1 MRFST
6 QIAVRLILPIVVGS
20 LLITAGCILFFMLRV
35 PRETNALQETL
46 AANELRHF
54 CSNAQGAATLVDA
67 VFAQFARQISAA
79 ARTARNSLGTDGAQ
93 SDPLIAPPAN
103 IYTSYFAGTLDN
115 ATPPLP
121 QDPALY
127 SALYQNNITT
137 LAQFNARMPDPT
149 SVLDNVF
156 RPAVLNQPKVRGI
169 QMGFADTA
177 WRIYPLVYNQTSFDP
192 RASGFCQGEAV
203 SPDLKGSSGFK
214 PLCRQF
220 YLVAANSN
228 LSSST
233 ENNATPGLSKPVF
246 TNPYPAA
253 VSGQLLVSASVA
265 LFRSGRLYGVLALQ
279 ILVET
284 LANKLANTP
293 ILNNGYIYI
302 IDNSASANIIMFPK
316 SRTAVNIYNADRT
329 TPLSEVEF
337 RNDTTL
343 TSAFLTQVRSLLDKQ
358 QSGTY
363 LKPDGSGWTFAA
375 ASVRST
381 SHILIVTAPNSDI
394 SALSDNLRTAFTIL
408 LAAALSVAIFV
419 ALLAA
424 FCSYRITNSLAKKI
438 IKPIDDMV
446 EKLGHISKNR
456 LDIEFEAQPL
466 MSRELNN
473 VNENFKNLLT
483 AVRFGNNAYYADNLQ
498 LALENYLTAE
508 TLMIKLG
515 NKRGEGVCSNNLGNV
530 YRMIDGQFQKAS
542 LKYTRAI
549 EIATLMLDSPK
560 NSAETQLA
568 LKTVLANRLNN
579 MGVLWKENFKASS
592 GANGEAV
599 LSQQHAE
606 MAETYFTR
614 SLSLHRQ
621 TDNLEGIAQVSGN
634 IGQLYLTQ
642 NRIPEAAEL
651 LTDAFN
657 LIRKRNDN
665 PIALQYACMNMG
677 LLAEKQGNFQ
687 DAATWYLFVLQ
698 RFNVVVA
705 FVQKLVLERLIAL
718 CEETRED
725 KGVNRPELAKV
736 LKELAAPLFNVN
748 GSRAALYSRKDI
760 TFVLDTSGSMS
771 GAFIRTCRQSIKTI
785 ITETC
790 APDDILSLIK
800 FDHNCTTLFTKLT
813 KADPTSLQ
821 QMMYQIDTNTEA
833 DGGTAFYEAIVTA
846 MTTISRNSVA
856 DRSIDTWIVAL
867 TDGDDYNSN
876 KRQCMAKIQNIF
888 QKGNSGG
895 VRIGIIVITVGN
907 LTSENDIR
915 TMLAFAGEKRGL
927 LIRSEASSDG
937 IRDAFGKAVKVM
949 QGGEVSVESL

>member
-93 SDPLIAPPAN
+93 SDPLISPPAS

-115 ATPPLP
+115 VTPPLP
-121 QDPALY
+121 QDPTLY
-127 SALYQNNITT
+127 SALYQDNITT

-156 RPAVLNQPKVRGI
+156 RPAVLNQPRVRGI

-177 WRIYPLVYNQTSFDP
+177 WRIYPLVYNKTSFDP

-220 YLVAANSN
+220 YLVAANS
-228 LSSST
+228 SAST
-233 ENNATPGLSKPVF
+233 EAGAMPGLSKPVF

-265 LFRSGRLYGVLALQ
+265 LFRNGRLYGVLALQ

-316 SRTAVNIYNADRT
+316 SRTQANIYNVDRT

-337 RNDTTL
+337 RNDTALAST
-343 TSAFLTQVRSLLDKQ
+343 FLTKVRSVLDQ
-358 QSGTY
+358 NQSGSY
-363 LKPDGSGWTFAA
+363 VKPDGSGWTFAA

-408 LAAALSVAIFV
+408 IAAALSVAVFV

-424 FCSYRITNSLAKKI
+424 FCSYRITNSLARKI

-446 EKLGHISKNR
+446 EKLGLISKNR

-508 TLMIKLG
+508 ALMVKLG

-530 YRMIDGQFQKAS
+530 YRMLDGEFQKAS
-542 LKYTRAI
+542 QKYTRAI

-560 NSAETQLA
+560 NNAETQMA

-579 MGVLWKENFKASS
+579 MGVLWKENFQASS
-592 GANGEAV
+592 GGDGGPV

-642 NRIPEAAEL
+642 NRVAEAAEL

-657 LIRKRNDN
+657 QIRKRNDN

-725 KGVNRPELAKV
+725 KGVNRPELARV
-736 LKELAAPLFNVN
+736 LKELAAPLFNSVG
-748 GSRAALYSRKDI
+748 GSRVTAFARKDI

-771 GAFIRTCRQSIKTI
+771 GAFIRTCRNSIKTI

-790 APDDILSLIK
+790 GPTDILSLIK
-800 FDHNCTTLFTKLT
+800 FDHTCTTLFTKLT
-813 KADPTSLQ
+813 KENPASLK
-821 QMMYQIDTNTEA
+821 QMLYQIEHNTEA
-833 DGGTAFYEAIVTA
+833 DGGTAFYEAIASA
-846 MTTISRNSVA
+846 MLNISNTSVP

-867 TDGDDYNSN
+867 TDGDDYSN
-876 KRQCMAKIQNIF
+876 RKKQCLAQIRSIF
-888 QKGNSGG
+888 QKGESGG
-895 VRIGIIVITVGN
+895 VRIGMIVITVGA
-907 LTSENDIR
+907 LTSEADIR
-915 TMLAFAGEKRGL
+915 KMLAFAGEKRGL

-937 IRDAFGKAVKVM
+937 IREAFGKAVKVM